1 MRFLRV
7 FIGALLLLIL
17 AVFAVSNKDAVTVSI
32 EPLPYIVEL
41 PLYLLV
47 FAALLLGLVIG
58 AMFGWLVA
66 WSSARRKAEAERQ
79 RQAREALQS
88 ARPTPAA
95 DSEQLP
101 PPSPIV

>member
-17 AVFAVSNKDAVTVSI
+17 VVFAVANKDAVTVSV
-32 EPLPYIVEL
+32 EPLPFVIEL

-47 FAALLLGLVIG
+47 FAVFFVGLALGVIIG
-58 AMFGWLVA
+58 RLNA
-66 WSSARRKAEAERQ
+66 WSASRRKAEAEKARAA
-79 RQAREALQS
+79 RQALQTT
-88 ARPTPAA
+88 APAA
-95 DSEQLP
+95 DSSGQLPP